1 MSQRKRSANDPDR
14 RERIIEA
21 ALEVIAERGVHMTT
35 HRHIAERAQVPLGS
49 VTYYFDNLTQILE
62 EAFRLLART
71 MSDQYHAALAEAVTH
86 DQICSALTEL
96 VCGNTYA
103 TPLQMTAMIEMYSYS
118 AHNAAVAGLTRE
130 WMDAS
135 RGSLSLHFQEPLI
148 RTLDALIEGWT
159 LHRFLEQQTPDRRL
173 VLRVIDTLTREFEE

>member
-1 MSQRKRSANDPDR
+1 MPRRRRAANDPER

-21 ALEVIAERGVHMTT
+21 ALEVIADRGVHMTT

-49 VTYYFDNLTQILE
+49 VTYYFDSLTQILE

-71 MSDQYHAALAEAVTH
+71 MSSQYHAALADALTL
-86 DQICSALTEL
+86 DQACSALTEL

-103 TPLQMTAMIEMYSYS
+103 TPRQMTALIEMYSYS
-118 AHNAAVAGLTRE
+118 AHNPAVATLTRE

-135 RGSLSLHFQEPLI
+135 RSSLSLHFPEPAI

-159 LHRFLEQQTPDRRL
+159 LHRFLEHEAPDRDL
-173 VLRVIDTLTREFEE
+173 VLRVFHSLTGKLEG